1 MHNVLPSPHPV
12 EATVSFL
19 RLTLEALAGLASS
32 GRSYAHTN
40 PGDLDELLTEQ
51 TAAANREAADH
62 TAVASR
68 LHADELH
75 LQPGLLEARRDILAD
90 IHYLEGLL
98 IGARARNLSPDL
110 VEHLA
115 AAVDTGHEL
124 TERLAEATRA
134 TITDTDH

>member
-1 MHNVLPSPHPV
+1 MSL
-12 EATVSFL
+12 L

-32 GRSYAHTN
+32 ARSYAHTN
-40 PGDLDELLTEQ
+40 PRNLDALLAEQ

-62 TAVASR
+62 TAAASR

-75 LQPGLLEARRDILAD
+75 LQPGLLDVRRDILAD

-98 IGARARNLSPDL
+98 IGARARNLSPVL
-110 VEHLA
+110 VERLA

-124 TERLAEATRA
+124 TAHLAEATRA
-134 TITDTDH
+134 TITDTGH

>member
-1 MHNVLPSPHPV
+1 M
-12 EATVSFL
+12 SFL

-40 PGDLDELLTEQ
+40 PDHLDVLLTEQ
-51 TAAANREAADH
+51 TAAANREDADH
-62 TAVASR
+62 TAAASR

-75 LQPGLLEARRDILAD
+75 LQPGLLEARREILGD

-115 AAVDTGHEL
+115 AAVATGHQF
-124 TERLAEATRA
+124 TTRLAEATRA